1 MVSSSKRLSLSPKKM
16 ARFSSSPNDPDT
28 SSQGP
33 DLQTRLPTPLARTL
47 SEVPSYERIKR
58 SQTAADHHLK
68 FVVVGDGAVGKTC
81 LLISYTQGSFPEEYV
96 PTVFENYVTKMKGPG
111 NAVIELALWDTAGQ
125 EEYNRLRPLS
135 YTDVDLLMVC
145 YSVDSKTSLHNVQE
159 LWIPEVRHFCPDTP
173 IMLVGL
179 KSDLYALDNLEKL
192 VDPKDAELFAQ
203 QMGLMGHY
211 QCSAKYRSN
220 IDELFNVAITTL
232 LYDSIQDRRGRSV
245 VNLFKTKRSTGVF
258 EPVSKRRKHACCV
271 L

>member
-1 MVSSSKRLSLSPKKM
+1 MASPSKRLSLSPKKM
-16 ARFSSSPNDPDT
+16 AQFSSSSNEPDS

-33 DLQTRLPTPLARTL
+33 YLQTKLPTPLARTL

-192 VDPKDAELFAQ
+192 VDPKDAELFAH

-211 QCSAKYRSN
+211 QCSAKYRNN

-232 LYDSIQDRRGRSV
+232 LYDSIQERRGKSM
-245 VNLFKTKRSTGVF
+245 VNLFKTKRSTGALG
-258 EPVSKRRKHACCV
+258 PMAKRRKHACCV